1 MILIV
6 INQGLQAITDF
17 WAALSVTLVI
27 DEANVRKRKI
37 EGPDAPSVEGRYLG
51 VLNTCYSMGVAIS
64 SSALLLGLGQS
75 GLDVRDCIEFEDDE
89 TLREQCYKADQ
100 AQQPYGARMYIR
112 VVFFAIAPIFLVC
125 MGLSISQFPIWGERL
140 RKLELEKS
148 AQESTSYNIFLLLN
162 TRFVHTHTIFQTHTQ
177 ALAIKAPPQTM
188 VWSCHLWVC
197 HLNPRRVMM
206 WKMLIMGCN
215 IFVHW
220 FVCMINK
227 KLIL

>member
-1 MILIV
+1 MIATGATLFRATAFAIALSISTSGIVFVILIV

-112 VVFFAIAPIFLVC
+112 VVFFAIAPIFLLC

-162 TRFVHTHTIFQTHTQ
+162 TRFVHTHTIFQTHT
-177 ALAIKAPPQTM
+177 
-188 VWSCHLWVC
+188 H
-197 HLNPRRVMM
+197 RRSQ
-206 WKMLIMGCN
+206 
-215 IFVHW
+215 
-220 FVCMINK
+220 
-227 KLIL
+227 